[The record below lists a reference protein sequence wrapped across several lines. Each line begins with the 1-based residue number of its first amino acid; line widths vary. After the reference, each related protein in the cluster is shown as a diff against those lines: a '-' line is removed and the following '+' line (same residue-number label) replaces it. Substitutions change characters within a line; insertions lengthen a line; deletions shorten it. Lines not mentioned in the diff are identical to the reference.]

1 MHQLSTYVSVSGILL
16 DQLNMFTIIEESILN
31 DLRNLSF
38 HYTCNIHDDI
48 YDFICNHVM
57 Q

>member
-38 HYTCNIHDDI
+38 HYTCNIHNDI
-48 YDFICNHVM
+48 I
-57 Q
+57 